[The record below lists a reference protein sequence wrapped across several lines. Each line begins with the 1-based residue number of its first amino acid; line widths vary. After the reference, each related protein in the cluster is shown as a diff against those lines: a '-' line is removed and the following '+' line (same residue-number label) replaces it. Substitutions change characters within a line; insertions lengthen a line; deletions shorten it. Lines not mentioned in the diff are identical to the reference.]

1 MNICDKYYWITNHPA
16 YVPFGRDAI
25 IEITPH
31 MVCPETNRV
40 EKIQSV
46 NTKLQFWVEL
56 MVPYFDEQFNQ
67 ETHAHEW
74 ELDCGGD
81 TWEEAVEN
89 LYNGVIAKYGN
100 YTKEDLN
107 KHREEGM
114 KGFNFDAFIAS
125 IKTIPVGDA
134 DYEYAE
140 PVMYTM
146 EEIVEL
152 RNEID
157 VMKKYEDVLRT
168 KASDKTISMEEYYEI
183 ECEQMA
189 IDHDLTIARA
199 SLEAGYDVD
208 RYGFPK

>member
-40 EKIQSV
+40 ERIKSV

-56 MVPYFDEQFNQ
+56 MVPNYDEQSEMEN
-67 ETHAHEW
+67 HAHEW
-74 ELDCGGD
+74 KLDCGGD
-81 TWEEAVEN
+81 SWEEAVEA
-89 LYNGVIAKYGN
+89 LYQGVLAAYGD
-100 YTKEDLN
+100 YTEADLD
-107 KHREEGM
+107 KHREEAM
-114 KGFNFDAFIAS
+114 KGFNLDAFMAS
-125 IKTIPVGDA
+125 VKTIPVGDA

-157 VMKKYEDVLRT
+157 TMKKYEEVLRE
-168 KASDKTISMEEYYEI
+168 KGSDKSISMTEYYEI
-183 ECEQMA
+183 ECEHFA
-189 IDHDLTIARA
+189 LDHDLKIARA